1 MSRIAITLCL
11 PDFTGASK
19 MAKFY
24 AEALIGAGH
33 EVLVIHGPEP
43 KVVDT
48 SNTERTNFL
57 VSLHEGGIQTVLLEE
72 LAFPLFPSVI
82 TKTAKI
88 ASEFGADCVIGV
100 NARDRSVALK
110 TANRLKLPGVL
121 SLQNMHHFHGPM
133 FVPRLKESYYRKA
146 MQNHLTMG
154 ICSSTAVEDEM
165 RERFSIPEERTC
177 VVYNGV
183 DVLNFPKATDEE
195 IQQTRDAFQLQP
207 DELMLVNIGRIDIQK
222 GLEVLTSAF
231 QQIIASGRKAKL
243 IQVGDVLDGPN
254 AAEMTNHFNSLK
266 AFLKEHQLDDRFLF
280 AGWRN
285 DCPLLL
291 RSADIYVHSAHWE
304 GWPLSVVEAMGAELP
319 VIMTD
324 CSGRPAGFNDFE
336 HGVIVPKNDPAA
348 LAGAVNKMI
357 DLPAEER
364 ERIGQQGYQFALDNF
379 EITRTGKKFVE
390 IVEQM
395 IEQNKKAHAPLTSS

>member
-1 MSRIAITLCL
+1 MSQIVITLCL

-24 AEALIGAGH
+24 AEALVAAGH

-43 KVVDT
+43 KVVDQ
-48 SNTERTNFL
+48 SNVNRTNFL
-57 VSLHEGGIQTVLLEE
+57 VSLRESGIKTELLAD

-82 TKTAKI
+82 TKTAAI
-88 ASEFGADCVIGV
+88 ARNFGADCIIGV

-110 TANRLKLPGVL
+110 TATRLNVPGVL
-121 SLQNMHHFHGPM
+121 SLQNMHHFHGPL
-133 FVPRLKESYYRKA
+133 FIPKLKESYYRKA
-146 MQNHLTMG
+146 MQQHLTMG
-154 ICSSTAVEDEM
+154 ICSSPAVEDEM
-165 RERFSIPEERTC
+165 RERFSVPQDRTC

-183 DVLNFPKATDEE
+183 DVLNFPTATEEE
-195 IQQTRDAFQLQP
+195 IASVRNAFDLQP
-207 DELMLVNIGRIDIQK
+207 DELMLVNLGRIDIQK

-231 QQIIASGRKAKL
+231 QQVIASGRKAKL

-266 AFLKEHQLDDRFLF
+266 AFLKQHGLEKLFFF

-291 RSADIYVHSAHWE
+291 RAADLYVHSAHWE
-304 GWPLSVVEAMGAELP
+304 GWPLSVVEAMASETP

-324 CSGRPAGFNDFE
+324 CSGRPAGFNDYE
-336 HGVIVPKNDPAA
+336 HGAIVPKNNPKA
-348 LAGAVNKMI
+348 LADAMCKMI
-357 DLPAEER
+357 DLSSAER
-364 ERIGQQGYQFALDNF
+364 QQIGQQGYQFALDNF
-379 EITRTGKKFVE
+379 EISRTGKKFVE

-395 IEQNKKAHAPLTSS
+395 IEQKKMSTTSVTAS